1 MCLNCRYYFVVV
13 FVSNA
18 YYNCVCVCV
27 CRSEV
32 DPDSALQEAD
42 ARRLF
47 EGMLQALSD
56 VRKRERETHTHTHTH
71 VVSFL
76 YS

>member
-1 MCLNCRYYFVVV
+1 MPTII
-13 FVSNA
+13 
-18 YYNCVCVCV
+18 VCVCV

-56 VRKRERETHTHTHTH
+56 VRKRERETHTHTHM
-71 VVSFL
+71 SFL
-76 YS
+76 FFIVDGKTYFKFHYKDTT

>member
-1 MCLNCRYYFVVV
+1 MCVCVYV
-13 FVSNA
+13 
-18 YYNCVCVCV
+18 CVCVCL

-56 VRKRERETHTHTHTH
+56 VRKRETHTHIHTH